1 MGCVMGS
8 SRSDSLKQQEFL
20 FKCNELIKG
29 GERELVYYIHY
40 LQEDSIG
47 QKYISNIDYG
57 NIKDIRNQ
65 IKNALMKIND
75 ESIIFDMQDDYEN
88 LACNENEFGWLKN
101 DSRACFHFLLEILI
115 KGDSYRYK
123 IENENYINL
132 DSNSIYYSIIAFF
145 DKSKQRLED
154 YGINCKI
161 DEIIYDSHTPVFQN
175 PVFPWLSKLH
185 DSDEIKYC
193 LNYLRDSAKL
203 RFTKD
208 IMRENIDFFI
218 RLSDKYSINKKYIL
232 ISLFDFLYKS
242 SFSGGLAAEN
252 LKMKMANAL
261 SSWKNRRNKEG
272 YVDVHFDIKKENIP
286 KLEALKKRFNLMS
299 KKEVVNALIEREYD
313 KKG

>member
-1 MGCVMGS
+1 MNS
-8 SRSDSLKQQEFL
+8 SESNSLKQKEFL

-29 GERELVYYIHY
+29 GKRELVYYIHH

-65 IKNALMKIND
+65 VKNALIKTND
-75 ESIIFDMQDDYEN
+75 ECMIFDMQDDYEE
-88 LACNENEFGWLKN
+88 LACDEIKFGWLKN
-101 DSRACFHFLLEILI
+101 DSRACFYFLLEVLM

-132 DSNSIYYSIIAFF
+132 NSNSIYYSIIAFF
-145 DKSKQRLED
+145 DKSKQRVED
-154 YGINCKI
+154 YKKNYKLE
-161 DEIIYDSHTPVFQN
+161 EIMYDAHNQSSQN

-193 LNYLRDSAKL
+193 LNYLRDSVRR
-203 RFTKD
+203 RFAKD
-208 IMRENIDFFI
+208 IMREDIDFFI
-218 RLSDKYSINKKYIL
+218 RLSDKYSLNKKYIL
-232 ISLFDFLYKS
+232 IALFDYLYKS
-242 SFSGGLAAEN
+242 SLSGGLAAEN

-286 KLEALKKRFNLMS
+286 KLEKLKKRFNVMS
-299 KKEVVNALIEREYD
+299 KKEVVNALIEYMYD
-313 KKG
+313 KKE

>member
-1 MGCVMGS
+1 MGS

-29 GERELVYYIHY
+29 GERELVYYIHH

-57 NIKDIRNQ
+57 NIKDIRKQ
-65 IKNALMKIND
+65 VKNALIRIKD
-75 ESIIFDMQDDYEN
+75 ECMIFYMQDDYEEF
-88 LACNENEFGWLKN
+88 ACDEINFGWLKN

-154 YGINCKI
+154 YRPNYKLE
-161 DEIIYDSHTPVFQN
+161 EIMHDSHTPVFQN
-175 PVFPWLSKLH
+175 SVFPWLSKLH

-193 LNYLRDSAKL
+193 LNYLRDSVKQ
-203 RFTKD
+203 RFTED
-208 IMRENIDFFI
+208 IMREDIDFFI

-232 ISLFDFLYKS
+232 IALFDFLYKS